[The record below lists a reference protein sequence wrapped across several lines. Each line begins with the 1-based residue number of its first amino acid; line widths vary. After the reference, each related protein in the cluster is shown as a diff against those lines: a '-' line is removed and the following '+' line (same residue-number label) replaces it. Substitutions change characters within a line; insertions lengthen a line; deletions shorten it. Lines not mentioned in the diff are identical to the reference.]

1 MGAKQSKGGKVKQN
15 GTETAG
21 DEGLDT
27 FDKTSTLP
35 ATFKAK
41 DDEMTKCET
50 LPREGVALDRN
61 TSFSKRF
68 RKSVSKLVGHK
79 GKQEGCTDSPKTE
92 DNLENKDENN
102 ADLNKTKDEKDSTV
116 KSPIDPK
123 LAQKIARAKFF
134 QDLYS
139 TPTNVPKP
147 PRSRNGFSPQENGV
161 SEDDVDRTNNTTPVV
176 KLIEKHQ
183 EAIEK
188 HQEEIRSSMGS
199 PDILKGRMD
208 SFRKSKLVESNEAYA
223 VEKESTSMIEET
235 KQEVRQE
242 ETSFK
247 KVEENKSEAVSE
259 QKHSVTEV
267 ASLVTEQTQV
277 SQSQASV
284 VIKEESTSV
293 LKQEES
299 HAMEEEITIKS
310 ESNLVQES
318 ATLMETVSE
327 EKKQET
333 FESKQV
339 TEEFSS
345 VQVSGQEE
353 ESTLMETV
361 SEEKKEETFESMQV
375 TEEFSSVQVSGQ
387 EESEFHIEE
396 KSTSEII
403 SQSSENKESVGEI
416 LDLPSGEKK
425 SGDNDITDD
434 SDAEHA
440 GSEKEE

>member
-15 GTETAG
+15 GTETGG
-21 DEGLDT
+21 DEGLET

-35 ATFKAK
+35 ATFKPK
-41 DDEMTKCET
+41 DEEMTKCGT

-147 PRSRNGFSPQENGV
+147 PRSRNGFSPQQENGL
-161 SEDDVDRTNNTTPVV
+161 SEDDVDRANNTTPVV

-188 HQEEIRSSMGS
+188 HQEDIRSSMGS

-208 SFRKSKLVESNEAYA
+208 SFRKSKVVETNEAYA
-223 VEKESTSMIEET
+223 VEKESTMIEET

-242 ETSFK
+242 ESSYK
-247 KVEENKSEAVSE
+247 KVENISQSISE

-267 ASLVTEQTQV
+267 SSQVASLVTEQSQV
-277 SQSQASV
+277 SESQASV

-299 HAMEEEITIKS
+299 HAMKEEITIKS
-310 ESNLVQES
+310 ESNLVEES
-318 ATLMETVSE
+318 SSTLIETGSE
-327 EKKQET
+327 EKREET
-333 FESKQV
+333 LESMQV
-339 TEEFSS
+339 TTEEFSS
-345 VQVSGQEE
+345 VQVSR
-353 ESTLMETV
+353 
-361 SEEKKEETFESMQV
+361 
-375 TEEFSSVQVSGQ
+375 Q
-387 EESEFHIEE
+387 EESEFHIET

-416 LDLPSGEKK
+416 LDTASEEKK
-425 SGDNDITDD
+425 SGEDNDITED
-434 SDAEHA
+434 SDAEQP

>member
-15 GTETAG
+15 GTETPG
-21 DEGLDT
+21 DEALDT

-41 DDEMTKCET
+41 DDEKTKCGT

-79 GKQEGCTDSPKTE
+79 GKQEGCTDSPKTD

-102 ADLNKTKDEKDSTV
+102 ANLNNTKDEKDSTV

-161 SEDDVDRTNNTTPVV
+161 SEDDVDRTTPVV

-208 SFRKSKLVESNEAYA
+208 SFRKSKLVENNETFA
-223 VEKESTSMIEET
+223 VEKESTMIEET

-242 ETSFK
+242 ESSFK
-247 KVEENKSEAVSE
+247 KVEENISQSVSE
-259 QKHSVTEV
+259 QKHSVTEQ
-267 ASLVTEQTQV
+267 SQV
-277 SQSQASV
+277 SQSEASV
-284 VIKEESTSV
+284 VIKEESSSV

-299 HAMEEEITIKS
+299 HAMKEEITIKS

-318 ATLMETVSE
+318 
-327 EKKQET
+327 
-333 FESKQV
+333 
-339 TEEFSS
+339 
-345 VQVSGQEE
+345 
-353 ESTLMETV
+353 STLIETV

-387 EESEFHIEE
+387 EESEFHIET

-403 SQSSENKESVGEI
+403 SQSSENKETVGET
-416 LDLPSGEKK
+416 LDSGSEEKK
-425 SGDNDITDD
+425 SGEDNDITDD
-434 SDAEHA
+434 SDAEHD
-440 GSEKEE
+440 GNDKEE

>member
-15 GTETAG
+15 GTETAT
-21 DEGLDT
+21 DEGGLDT

-35 ATFKAK
+35 ATFKPK
-41 DDEMTKCET
+41 DDETTKCGT

-79 GKQEGCTDSPKTE
+79 GKQEGCTDSPKTD

-102 ADLNKTKDEKDSTV
+102 ANLNNTKDEKDSTV

-161 SEDDVDRTNNTTPVV
+161 SEDDVDRANNTTPVV

-208 SFRKSKLVESNEAYA
+208 SFRKSKLVENNEAYA
-223 VEKESTSMIEET
+223 VEKESTKIEET
-235 KQEVRQE
+235 KQEVRE
-242 ETSFK
+242 EQSSFK
-247 KVEENKSEAVSE
+247 KVENISQSISE

-267 ASLVTEQTQV
+267 ASQVTE
-277 SQSQASV
+277 QSQASV

-299 HAMEEEITIKS
+299 HAMKEEITIKS

-318 ATLMETVSE
+318 S
-327 EKKQET
+327 
-333 FESKQV
+333 
-339 TEEFSS
+339 
-345 VQVSGQEE
+345 
-353 ESTLMETV
+353 STLMETG

-375 TEEFSSVQVSGQ
+375 TEEFSSVQVSGH
-387 EESEFHIEE
+387 EESEFHIET

-416 LDLPSGEKK
+416 LDSVSEEEKK
-425 SGDNDITDD
+425 SGEDNDITED
-434 SDAEHA
+434 SDAEH
-440 GSEKEE
+440 GGSSEKEE

>member
-15 GTETAG
+15 GTESAG
-21 DEGLDT
+21 DEGLET

-41 DDEMTKCET
+41 EEEMTKCGT

-102 ADLNKTKDEKDSTV
+102 ADRNKTKDEKDSTV

-147 PRSRNGFSPQENGV
+147 PRSRNGFSPQQENGL
-161 SEDDVDRTNNTTPVV
+161 SEDDVDRANNTTPVV

-199 PDILKGRMD
+199 PDILQGRMD
-208 SFRKSKLVESNEAYA
+208 SFRKSKLVETNEAST
-223 VEKESTSMIEET
+223 VEKESTMIEET

-242 ETSFK
+242 ESSFK
-247 KVEENKSEAVSE
+247 KVENISQSISE

-267 ASLVTEQTQV
+267 SSQVASQVTEQSQV
-277 SQSQASV
+277 SESLASV

-299 HAMEEEITIKS
+299 HAMKEEITIKS

-318 ATLMETVSE
+318 S
-327 EKKQET
+327 
-333 FESKQV
+333 
-339 TEEFSS
+339 
-345 VQVSGQEE
+345 
-353 ESTLMETV
+353 STLMETV
-361 SEEKKEETFESMQV
+361 SEEKKEETLESMQV
-375 TEEFSSVQVSGQ
+375 TEEFSSVQVSRQ
-387 EESEFHIEE
+387 EESEFHIET

-416 LDLPSGEKK
+416 LDTASEEKK
-425 SGDNDITDD
+425 SGEDNDITEDSDD
-434 SDAEHA
+434 DAEHD

>member
-15 GTETAG
+15 GTETGG
-21 DEGLDT
+21 DEGLET

-35 ATFKAK
+35 ATFKSK
-41 DDEMTKCET
+41 DEEMTKCGT

-147 PRSRNGFSPQENGV
+147 PRSRNGFSPQQENGL
-161 SEDDVDRTNNTTPVV
+161 SEDDVDRANNTTPVV

-188 HQEEIRSSMGS
+188 HQEDIRSSMGS

-208 SFRKSKLVESNEAYA
+208 SFRKSKVVETNEAYA
-223 VEKESTSMIEET
+223 VEKESTMIEET

-242 ETSFK
+242 ESSYK
-247 KVEENKSEAVSE
+247 KVENISQSISE

-267 ASLVTEQTQV
+267 SSEVVSQVTEQSQV

-284 VIKEESTSV
+284 LVTEESTSV

-299 HAMEEEITIKS
+299 RAMKEEITIKS

-318 ATLMETVSE
+318 S
-327 EKKQET
+327 
-333 FESKQV
+333 
-339 TEEFSS
+339 
-345 VQVSGQEE
+345 
-353 ESTLMETV
+353 STLMETL

-416 LDLPSGEKK
+416 LDSPSGEKK
-425 SGDNDITDD
+425 SGEDNDITDD

>member
-15 GTETAG
+15 GTETGG
-21 DEGLDT
+21 DEGLET

-35 ATFKAK
+35 ATFKPK
-41 DDEMTKCET
+41 EEEMTKCGT

-147 PRSRNGFSPQENGV
+147 PRSRNGFSPQQENGL
-161 SEDDVDRTNNTTPVV
+161 SEDDVDRANNTTPVV

-188 HQEEIRSSMGS
+188 HQEDIRSSMGS

-208 SFRKSKLVESNEAYA
+208 SFRKSKVVETNEAYA
-223 VEKESTSMIEET
+223 VEKESTMIEET

-242 ETSFK
+242 ESSYK
-247 KVEENKSEAVSE
+247 KVENISQSISE

-267 ASLVTEQTQV
+267 SSQVASLVTEQSQV
-277 SQSQASV
+277 SESQASV

-299 HAMEEEITIKS
+299 HAMKEEITIKS
-310 ESNLVQES
+310 ESNLVEES
-318 ATLMETVSE
+318 STTLIETGSE
-327 EKKQET
+327 EKREET
-333 FESKQV
+333 LESMQV
-339 TEEFSS
+339 TTEEFSS
-345 VQVSGQEE
+345 VQVSR
-353 ESTLMETV
+353 
-361 SEEKKEETFESMQV
+361 
-375 TEEFSSVQVSGQ
+375 Q
-387 EESEFHIEE
+387 EESEFHIET

-416 LDLPSGEKK
+416 LDTASEEKK
-425 SGDNDITDD
+425 SGEDNDITED
-434 SDAEHA
+434 SDAEQS

>member
-15 GTETAG
+15 GTETPG
-21 DEGLDT
+21 EGEEGLDS

-50 LPREGVALDRN
+50 LPREGVAALDRN

-92 DNLENKDENN
+92 DNLENKDENG

-147 PRSRNGFSPQENGV
+147 PRSRNGFSPQENGL
-161 SEDDVDRTNNTTPVV
+161 SEDDVDRANNTTPVV

-208 SFRKSKLVESNEAYA
+208 SFRKSKLIENNEAFA
-223 VEKESTSMIEET
+223 VEKESTKIEET

-242 ETSFK
+242 QSSFT
-247 KVEENKSEAVSE
+247 KVENISQSISE

-267 ASLVTEQTQV
+267 TSQVASEVTSQVTSQMTEESQV

-299 HAMEEEITIKS
+299 HVAMKEEITIKS
-310 ESNLVQES
+310 ESSRVEES
-318 ATLMETVSE
+318 T
-327 EKKQET
+327 
-333 FESKQV
+333 
-339 TEEFSS
+339 
-345 VQVSGQEE
+345 
-353 ESTLMETV
+353 STLMETG
-361 SEEKKEETFESMQV
+361 SEEKKEETLESMQV

-387 EESEFHIEE
+387 EESEFHIET
-396 KSTSEII
+396 KSTSEMR

-416 LDLPSGEKK
+416 LDSVSEEKK
-425 SGDNDITDD
+425 SGEDNDITDD
-434 SDAEHA
+434 SDSEHG

>member
-1 MGAKQSKGGKVKQN
+1 MG
-15 GTETAG
+15 
-21 DEGLDT
+21 
-27 FDKTSTLP
+27 
-35 ATFKAK
+35 
-41 DDEMTKCET
+41 
-50 LPREGVALDRN
+50 
-61 TSFSKRF
+61 
-68 RKSVSKLVGHK
+68 
-79 GKQEGCTDSPKTE
+79 DSPKTE

-147 PRSRNGFSPQENGV
+147 PRSRNGFSPQENGL
-161 SEDDVDRTNNTTPVV
+161 SEDDVDRANNTTPVV

-208 SFRKSKLVESNEAYA
+208 SFRKSKVVETSEAYA
-223 VEKESTSMIEET
+223 VEKESTMIEET

-242 ETSFK
+242 VSSYK
-247 KVEENKSEAVSE
+247 KEENISQSISE

-267 ASLVTEQTQV
+267 SSQVASLVTEQSQV

-299 HAMEEEITIKS
+299 HATMEEEITIKS

-318 ATLMETVSE
+318 STLMETVSE
-327 EKKQET
+327 EKKQEN
-333 FESKQV
+333 
-339 TEEFSS
+339 
-345 VQVSGQEE
+345 
-353 ESTLMETV
+353 
-361 SEEKKEETFESMQV
+361 FESMQV

-416 LDLPSGEKK
+416 LDSPSGEKK
-425 SGDNDITDD
+425 SGEDNDITDD

>member
-21 DEGLDT
+21 DEALDT

-35 ATFKAK
+35 ASFKAK

-223 VEKESTSMIEET
+223 VEKESTRMIEET

-318 ATLMETVSE
+318 STLMETVSE

>member
-15 GTETAG
+15 GTETGG
-21 DEGLDT
+21 DEGLET

-35 ATFKAK
+35 ATFKPK
-41 DDEMTKCET
+41 EEEMTKCGT

-147 PRSRNGFSPQENGV
+147 PRSRNGFSPQQENGL
-161 SEDDVDRTNNTTPVV
+161 SEDDVDRANNTTPVV

-188 HQEEIRSSMGS
+188 HQEDIRSSMGS

-208 SFRKSKLVESNEAYA
+208 SFRKSKVVETNEAYA
-223 VEKESTSMIEET
+223 VEKESTMIEET

-242 ETSFK
+242 ESSYK
-247 KVEENKSEAVSE
+247 KVENISQSISE

-267 ASLVTEQTQV
+267 SSQVASLVTEQSQV
-277 SQSQASV
+277 SESQASV

-299 HAMEEEITIKS
+299 HAMKEEITIKS
-310 ESNLVQES
+310 ESNLVEES
-318 ATLMETVSE
+318 STTLIETGSE
-327 EKKQET
+327 EKREET
-333 FESKQV
+333 LESMQV
-339 TEEFSS
+339 TTEEFSS
-345 VQVSGQEE
+345 VQVSR
-353 ESTLMETV
+353 
-361 SEEKKEETFESMQV
+361 
-375 TEEFSSVQVSGQ
+375 Q
-387 EESEFHIEE
+387 EESEFHIET

-416 LDLPSGEKK
+416 LDTASEEKK
-425 SGDNDITDD
+425 SGEDNDITED
-434 SDAEHA
+434 SDAEQP

>member
-15 GTETAG
+15 GTETPG
-21 DEGLDT
+21 DEALDT

-41 DDEMTKCET
+41 DDEKTKCGT

-79 GKQEGCTDSPKTE
+79 GKQEGCTDSPKTD
-92 DNLENKDENN
+92 DNLENKDENS
-102 ADLNKTKDEKDSTV
+102 ADPNKTKDEKDSAV

-161 SEDDVDRTNNTTPVV
+161 SEDDVDRANNMTPVV

-208 SFRKSKLVESNEAYA
+208 SFRKSKLVDNNEAYA
-223 VEKESTSMIEET
+223 VEKESTKIEET
-235 KQEVRQE
+235 KQEVRE
-242 ETSFK
+242 EQSSFK
-247 KVEENKSEAVSE
+247 KVENISQSISE

-267 ASLVTEQTQV
+267 ASQVTE
-277 SQSQASV
+277 QSQASV
-284 VIKEESTSV
+284 VIKEESTSASV

-299 HAMEEEITIKS
+299 QAMKEEITIKS

-318 ATLMETVSE
+318 SSSLMET
-327 EKKQET
+327 
-333 FESKQV
+333 
-339 TEEFSS
+339 
-345 VQVSGQEE
+345 G
-353 ESTLMETV
+353 

-375 TEEFSSVQVSGQ
+375 TEEFSSVQVSAH
-387 EESEFHIEE
+387 EESEFHIET

-416 LDLPSGEKK
+416 LDSVSEEEKK
-425 SGDNDITDD
+425 SGEDNDITED
-434 SDAEHA
+434 SDAEHG

>member
-15 GTETAG
+15 GTETGG
-21 DEGLDT
+21 DEGLET

-35 ATFKAK
+35 ATFKPK
-41 DDEMTKCET
+41 DEEMTKCGT

-147 PRSRNGFSPQENGV
+147 PRSRNGFSPQQENGL
-161 SEDDVDRTNNTTPVV
+161 SEDDVDRANNTTPVV

-188 HQEEIRSSMGS
+188 HQEDIRSSMGS

-208 SFRKSKLVESNEAYA
+208 SFRKSKVVETSEAYA
-223 VEKESTSMIEET
+223 VEKESTMIEET

-242 ETSFK
+242 ESSYK
-247 KVEENKSEAVSE
+247 KVENISQSISE

-267 ASLVTEQTQV
+267 SSQVASLVTEQSQV
-277 SQSQASV
+277 SESQASV

-299 HAMEEEITIKS
+299 HAMKEEITIKS
-310 ESNLVQES
+310 ESNLVEES
-318 ATLMETVSE
+318 SSTLIETGSE
-327 EKKQET
+327 EKREET
-333 FESKQV
+333 LESMQV
-339 TEEFSS
+339 TTEEFSS
-345 VQVSGQEE
+345 VQVSR
-353 ESTLMETV
+353 
-361 SEEKKEETFESMQV
+361 
-375 TEEFSSVQVSGQ
+375 Q
-387 EESEFHIEE
+387 EESEFHIET

-416 LDLPSGEKK
+416 LDTASEEKK
-425 SGDNDITDD
+425 SGEDNDITED
-434 SDAEHA
+434 SDAEQS

>member
-15 GTETAG
+15 GTETAA
-21 DEGLDT
+21 DEGGLDT

-35 ATFKAK
+35 ATFKPK
-41 DDEMTKCET
+41 DDETTKCGT

-79 GKQEGCTDSPKTE
+79 GKQEGCTDSPKTD

-102 ADLNKTKDEKDSTV
+102 ANLNNTKDEKDSTV

-161 SEDDVDRTNNTTPVV
+161 SEDDVDRTTPVV

-208 SFRKSKLVESNEAYA
+208 SFRKSKLVENNETFA
-223 VEKESTSMIEET
+223 VEKESTMIEET

-242 ETSFK
+242 ESSFK
-247 KVEENKSEAVSE
+247 KVEENISQSVSE
-259 QKHSVTEV
+259 QKHSVTEQ
-267 ASLVTEQTQV
+267 SQV
-277 SQSQASV
+277 SQSEASV
-284 VIKEESTSV
+284 VIKEESSSV

-299 HAMEEEITIKS
+299 HAMKEEITIKS

-318 ATLMETVSE
+318 
-327 EKKQET
+327 
-333 FESKQV
+333 
-339 TEEFSS
+339 
-345 VQVSGQEE
+345 
-353 ESTLMETV
+353 STLIETV

-387 EESEFHIEE
+387 EESEVQME
-396 KSTSEII
+396 TSEII
-403 SQSSENKESVGEI
+403 SQTSENKESVGEI
-416 LDLPSGEKK
+416 LDSPSEEKK
-425 SGDNDITDD
+425 SGEDNDITDD
-434 SDAEHA
+434 SDSEHG

>member
-15 GTETAG
+15 GTESAG
-21 DEGLDT
+21 DEGLET

-41 DDEMTKCET
+41 EEEMTKCGT

-92 DNLENKDENN
+92 DNLENKDENG

-147 PRSRNGFSPQENGV
+147 PRSRNGFSPQENGL
-161 SEDDVDRTNNTTPVV
+161 SEDDVDRANNTTPVV

-208 SFRKSKLVESNEAYA
+208 SFRKSKLVENNEAYA
-223 VEKESTSMIEET
+223 VEKESTKIEES

-242 ETSFK
+242 QSSFT
-247 KVEENKSEAVSE
+247 KVENISQSISE

-267 ASLVTEQTQV
+267 SSQVASQVTEQSQV
-277 SQSQASV
+277 SESLASV

-299 HAMEEEITIKS
+299 HAMKEEITIKS

-318 ATLMETVSE
+318 S
-327 EKKQET
+327 
-333 FESKQV
+333 
-339 TEEFSS
+339 
-345 VQVSGQEE
+345 
-353 ESTLMETV
+353 STLMETG

-387 EESEFHIEE
+387 EESEIHIET
-396 KSTSEII
+396 KSTSEMR

-416 LDLPSGEKK
+416 LDSVSEEKK
-425 SGDNDITDD
+425 SGEDNDITDD
-434 SDAEHA
+434 SDAEH
-440 GSEKEE
+440 GGSSEKEE

>member
-21 DEGLDT
+21 DEALDT

-35 ATFKAK
+35 ASFKAK

-79 GKQEGCTDSPKTE
+79 GKQDGCTDSPKTD
-92 DNLENKDENN
+92 DNLDNKDENN

-353 ESTLMETV
+353 STLMETV

>member
-15 GTETAG
+15 GTETAT
-21 DEGLDT
+21 DEGGLDT

-35 ATFKAK
+35 ATFKPK
-41 DDEMTKCET
+41 DDETTKCGT

-79 GKQEGCTDSPKTE
+79 GKQEGCTDSPKTD

-102 ADLNKTKDEKDSTV
+102 ANLNNTKDEKDSTV

-161 SEDDVDRTNNTTPVV
+161 SEDDVDRTTPVV

-208 SFRKSKLVESNEAYA
+208 SFRKSKLVENNETFA
-223 VEKESTSMIEET
+223 VEKESTMIEET

-242 ETSFK
+242 ESSFK
-247 KVEENKSEAVSE
+247 KVEENISQSVSE
-259 QKHSVTEV
+259 QKHSVTEQ
-267 ASLVTEQTQV
+267 SQV
-277 SQSQASV
+277 SQSEASV
-284 VIKEESTSV
+284 VIKEESSSV

-299 HAMEEEITIKS
+299 HAMKEEITIKS

-318 ATLMETVSE
+318 
-327 EKKQET
+327 
-333 FESKQV
+333 
-339 TEEFSS
+339 
-345 VQVSGQEE
+345 
-353 ESTLMETV
+353 STLMETV

-387 EESEFHIEE
+387 EESEVQME
-396 KSTSEII
+396 TSEII
-403 SQSSENKESVGEI
+403 SQTSENKESVGEI
-416 LDLPSGEKK
+416 LDPPSEEKK
-425 SGDNDITDD
+425 SGEDNDITDD
-434 SDAEHA
+434 SDSEHG

>member
-15 GTETAG
+15 GTETGG
-21 DEGLDT
+21 DEGLET

-35 ATFKAK
+35 ATFKSK
-41 DDEMTKCET
+41 DEEMTKCGT

-147 PRSRNGFSPQENGV
+147 PRSRNGFSPQQENGL
-161 SEDDVDRTNNTTPVV
+161 SEDDVDRANNTTPVV

-188 HQEEIRSSMGS
+188 HQEDIRSSMGS

-208 SFRKSKLVESNEAYA
+208 SFRKSKVVETSEAYA
-223 VEKESTSMIEET
+223 VEKESTMIEET

-242 ETSFK
+242 ESSYK
-247 KVEENKSEAVSE
+247 KVENISQSISE

-267 ASLVTEQTQV
+267 SSQVASLVTEQSQV
-277 SQSQASV
+277 SESQASV

-299 HAMEEEITIKS
+299 HAMKEEITIKS
-310 ESNLVQES
+310 ESNLVEES
-318 ATLMETVSE
+318 SSTLIETGSE
-327 EKKQET
+327 EKREET
-333 FESKQV
+333 LESMQV
-339 TEEFSS
+339 TTEEFSS
-345 VQVSGQEE
+345 VQVSR
-353 ESTLMETV
+353 
-361 SEEKKEETFESMQV
+361 
-375 TEEFSSVQVSGQ
+375 Q
-387 EESEFHIEE
+387 EESEFHIET

-416 LDLPSGEKK
+416 LDTASEEKK
-425 SGDNDITDD
+425 SGEDNDITED
-434 SDAEHA
+434 SDAEQP

>member
-21 DEGLDT
+21 EEGLGT

-41 DDEMTKCET
+41 DEEMTKCGT

-92 DNLENKDENN
+92 DNLENKDEKN
-102 ADLNKTKDEKDSTV
+102 ADRNGTKDEKDSTV

-147 PRSRNGFSPQENGV
+147 PRSRNGFSPQQENGL
-161 SEDDVDRTNNTTPVV
+161 SEDDVDRANNTTPVV

-183 EAIEK
+183 DAIEK

-208 SFRKSKLVESNEAYA
+208 SFRKSKLVETNEAYA
-223 VEKESTSMIEET
+223 VEKESTMIEET

-242 ETSFK
+242 ESSFK
-247 KVEENKSEAVSE
+247 KVENISQSISE

-267 ASLVTEQTQV
+267 SSQMSSQVSTEVSSQVSTEVSSQVSSQVASQVTEQSQV
-277 SQSQASV
+277 SESQASV

-299 HAMEEEITIKS
+299 HAMKEEITIKS

-318 ATLMETVSE
+318 SSTLMETVSE

-333 FESKQV
+333 
-339 TEEFSS
+339 
-345 VQVSGQEE
+345 
-353 ESTLMETV
+353 L
-361 SEEKKEETFESMQV
+361 ESMQV
-375 TEEFSSVQVSGQ
+375 TEEFSSVQVSRQ
-387 EESEFHIEE
+387 EESEFHIET

-416 LDLPSGEKK
+416 LDTASDEKK
-425 SGDNDITDD
+425 SGEDNDITED
-434 SDAEHA
+434 SEDDAEHDA
-440 GSEKEE
+440 NEKEE

>member
-15 GTETAG
+15 GTETGG
-21 DEGLDT
+21 DEGLET

-35 ATFKAK
+35 ATFKPK
-41 DDEMTKCET
+41 DEEMTKCGT

-147 PRSRNGFSPQENGV
+147 PRSRNGFSPQQENGL
-161 SEDDVDRTNNTTPVV
+161 SEDDVDRANNTTPVV

-188 HQEEIRSSMGS
+188 HQEDIRSSMGS

-208 SFRKSKLVESNEAYA
+208 SFRKSKVVETSEAYA
-223 VEKESTSMIEET
+223 VEKESTMIEET

-242 ETSFK
+242 ESSYK
-247 KVEENKSEAVSE
+247 KVENISQSISE

-267 ASLVTEQTQV
+267 SSQVEESLVTEQSQV
-277 SQSQASV
+277 SESQASV

-299 HAMEEEITIKS
+299 HAMKEEITIKS
-310 ESNLVQES
+310 ESNLVEES
-318 ATLMETVSE
+318 STTLIETGSE
-327 EKKQET
+327 EKREET
-333 FESKQV
+333 LESMQV
-339 TEEFSS
+339 TTEEFSS
-345 VQVSGQEE
+345 VQVSR
-353 ESTLMETV
+353 
-361 SEEKKEETFESMQV
+361 
-375 TEEFSSVQVSGQ
+375 Q
-387 EESEFHIEE
+387 EESEFHIET

-416 LDLPSGEKK
+416 LDTASEEKK
-425 SGDNDITDD
+425 SGEDNDITED
-434 SDAEHA
+434 SDAEQP